1 MWVYCTDKS
10 DGRYIAL
17 FDYSPTRNGDN
28 AAKFLGEY
36 QGYLV
41 CDGYDGYNKLQKI
54 TRWGCWAH
62 ASRKFVEALP
72 TDKELVSTSM
82 AAKGMNMINVFYTIE
97 RSFEELDS
105 EEKPK
110 QRQERLKLALDAVSH
125 GLKQSMHHR
134 ERS

>member
-1 MWVYCTDKS
+1 MYCTDKS

-36 QGYLV
+36 SGYLV

-62 ASRKFVEALP
+62 ARRKFVEALP

-82 AAKGMNMINVFYTIE
+82 AAKGMNMINEFYALNAALRNLILKKSQNSG
-97 RSFEELDS
+97 RS
-105 EEKPK
+105 
-110 QRQERLKLALDAVSH
+110 V
-125 GLKQSMHHR
+125 
-134 ERS
+134 